1 MLEGVGLV
9 SSSWTTIVVAPR
21 VVNWERGS
29 IKAENGRLEGNL
41 GGLLLLLSLCPM
53 TKSRSISSV
62 YASVRRCERVD
73 VISFYKVSPQPQPS
87 EEEIVSFQLS
97 LVSKNWLRALIYL
110 WSSEVGLASLVK
122 DVFKQWRD
130 RRRPSRQQLLEKK

>member
-1 MLEGVGLV
+1 
-9 SSSWTTIVVAPR
+9 
-21 VVNWERGS
+21 
-29 IKAENGRLEGNL
+29 
-41 GGLLLLLSLCPM
+41 M

-62 YASVRRCERVD
+62 YASVRRCERGD

-130 RRRPSRQQLLEKK
+130 RRRPSRQQLLEKNNFLSMTKKRVQWEKNLKTPSERYFGQSCFEMVDQLCKHH